1 MLSYL
6 KQLKHLTN
14 TCLAMNLN
22 LEYVSKNVLKD
33 YIGMNSGAA
42 AQMGFKMPTHTIYI
56 LRGLD
61 DKIKL
66 HTLLHEIVEYK
77 LIKERHF
84 GYWKAH
90 CIALRNEGLVI

>member
-6 KQLKHLTN
+6 KQLKHLIN
-14 TCLAMNLN
+14 ICVAMNLK
-22 LEYVSKNVLKD
+22 LEYVGKGILKD

-42 AQMGFKMPTHTIYI
+42 AQMGFKMPTHTIYV

-66 HTLLHEIVEYK
+66 HTLLHEMIEYK
-77 LIKERHF
+77 LIKK
-84 GYWKAH
+84 GMKYWDAH
-90 CIALRNEGLVI
+90 CIALKSEEIGF